1 VRTAKDVF
9 ITAAVRVLALVAKAL
24 HFAYSRVGEDSAK
37 EMLRNAV
44 EEAISS
50 IEELDFRPPPLSSIR
65 RTQCDQNKGGNGLAR
80 CRVGKRGTNDP

>member
-1 VRTAKDVF
+1 MGIDAL
-9 ITAAVRVLALVAKAL
+9 VLALVAKAL

-65 RTQCDQNKGGNGLAR
+65 RTQFDQNKGEMGWHDAELAS
-80 CRVGKRGTNDP
+80 GGTNDP